1 MLSGGPGHVL
11 VLPFFFVSI
20 TLFAYVVIGSFDRVI
35 RRYKDTYVKSVEMN
49 LRTLVILFDSEDIF
63 TLGIVLGAVGGL
75 ISFFLFGHNLIIAG
89 IGAIVFFYLPK
100 WYLRWARQKR
110 TELLI
115 QQLVD
120 GLTLIS
126 NSLRAGQSMPQAF
139 GLITEEMSVPISQE
153 FGILLKE
160 YDLGTPL
167 ERCLLNMA
175 DRIKSAELEMFVN
188 SVVICSRA
196 GGNVIETFENIASM
210 IRERIRLEGKIQSM
224 TAEGRSQGL
233 VLTLMPVLLGL
244 AFYWVDPTMIRLL
257 FDTVPGK
264 IVLFGIIALDLSAWF
279 ITRKIMDIDI

>member
-1 MLSGGPGHVL
+1 MFFGDPDQIL

-20 TLFAYVVIGSFDRVI
+20 TLFAYVVISSFDRVI
-35 RRYKDTYVKSVEMN
+35 RRYKDTYVESVEMN

-63 TLGIVLGAVGGL
+63 TLGIVLGAVAGL
-75 ISFFLFGHNLIIAG
+75 ISFFLFGYSLIIAG
-89 IGAIVFFYLPK
+89 IVAAAFFYVPK
-100 WYLRWARQKR
+100 LYLRWARQKR
-110 TELLI
+110 TELLV
-115 QQLVD
+115 QQLID

-139 GLITEEMSVPISQE
+139 SLITEEMSAPISQE

-160 YDLGTPL
+160 YGLGTPL

-175 DRIKSAELEMFVN
+175 NRIKSTELEMFVN

-196 GGNVIETFENIASM
+196 GGNVIETFENIAAM

-257 FDTVPGK
+257 FVTAPGK
-264 IVLFGIIALDLSAWF
+264 IVLFGIIALDLLAWF

>member
-75 ISFFLFGHNLIIAG
+75 ISFFLFGYNLIIAG
-89 IGAIVFFYLPK
+89 IVAVVFFYLPK
-100 WYLRWARQKR
+100 GYLRWARQKR
-110 TELLI
+110 TELLV

-139 GLITEEMSVPISQE
+139 SLLTEEMPAPISQE

-175 DRIKSAELEMFVN
+175 DRIKSTELEMFVN